1 MSNKTNRQ
9 AFSLLELSLVVII
22 ISLLIAGASSGLKIV
37 RKAQIQSTIKEIL
50 DYKYAFHEFVI
61 LYQAFPGDFD
71 QAYEYFAGDDD
82 TICGQKTDCNGD
94 GDGKIE
100 LSQKANSEEF
110 RAWQHLYLTGLVD
123 TAFAGEWNETNSVAE
138 AKLNNANISFKNDDD
153 INDNILKL
161 GSFISTDGKYS
172 DGGIL
177 TTKEAKN
184 IDKKFDDGNSNS
196 GKIIGYNDGNIDD
209 TDDTD
214 DTVTDLCIDDDY
226 RVFSNTENLCS
237 IGFKLGS

>member
-1 MSNKTNRQ
+1 MSTKNNRQ

-22 ISLLIAGASSGLKIV
+22 ISLLMAGASSGLKIV
-37 RKAQIQSTIKEIL
+37 RKAQIQSTIKDIL

-61 LYQAFPGDFD
+61 LYQALPGDFD
-71 QAYEYFAGDDD
+71 QAYEYFAGEDD
-82 TICGQKTDCNGD
+82 TICGEDTDCNGD

-100 LSQKANSEEF
+100 VSQKANSEEF

-123 TAFAGEWNETNSVAE
+123 TAFAGEWNEDNSVAE
-138 AKLNNANISFKNDDD
+138 AKVNNANISFKFDDELD
-153 INDNILKL
+153 DNILKL
-161 GSFISTDGKYS
+161 GSFISINGEYS

-184 IDKKFDDGNSNS
+184 IDQKFDDGISNS

-209 TDDTD
+209 TDNTETD
-214 DTVTDLCIDDDY
+214 ICINDDY
-226 RVFSNTENLCS
+226 RTFSNSENLCS